1 MSMKDDIS
9 LMEHRMNSMEEKL
22 DKMDAKLDMLT
33 EKLLDPDH
41 GVTARVN
48 RNTSYRKVMSKALW
62 VIYAVTLG
70 LIVKIFLDG

>member
-22 DKMDAKLDMLT
+22 DKMDGKLDMLT
-33 EKLLDPDH
+33 EKLLDPDY

-48 RNTSYRKVMSKALW
+48 RNTSYRKIMSKALW
-62 VIYAVTLG
+62 VIYMVTIG
-70 LIVKIFLDG
+70 LVIKMFWE